1 MYKKI
6 VVAIDG
12 SDHSFLAAE
21 HAIQLAKLQPGTHVE
36 GIQVLDYEKTK
47 ADVLHSSDPIQ
58 LQSKRDEKLQR
69 FRDAFEAAS
78 IHYKLIM
85 KHGEPAPMILEH
97 ARDTRA
103 DLIIIGSRGLN
114 PLQEIV
120 LGSVSS
126 RVAKRAKCS
135 VMIVKYLP

>member
-21 HAIQLAKLQPGTHVE
+21 HAIQLAKLQPETHIE

-47 ADVLHSSDPIQ
+47 ADVLHSSDSIQ
-58 LQSKRDEKLQR
+58 LQSNDEKLQR

-78 IHYKLIM
+78 IPYKLIM
-85 KHGEPAPMILEH
+85 KQGEPAPMILEH
-97 ARDTRA
+97 ARDTKA

-114 PLQEIV
+114 PLQEVV

-135 VMIVKYLP
+135 VMIVK

>member
-12 SDHSFLAAE
+12 SNHSFLAAE
-21 HAIQLAKLQPGTHVE
+21 HAIELAKLQTGTLVE
-36 GIQVLDYEKTK
+36 GIHVLDYEKTK
-47 ADVLHSSDPIQ
+47 SDVLHSSDPIQ
-58 LQSKRDEKLQR
+58 LQMQREEKFKR
-69 FRDAFEAAS
+69 FRDAFEKAAVS
-78 IHYKLIM
+78 YKLIM

-97 ARDTRA
+97 ARDTSA

-120 LGSVSS
+120 MGSVSS
-126 RVAKRAKCS
+126 RVAKRAKCPI
-135 VMIVKYLP
+135 MIVK